1 MYIIEIMQITRGGKK
16 KNYKNTTRKLKIKT
30 PTYTLEKK
38 QKIVQEIN
46 PISSLEIDAEFR
58 RLREL
63 KCKGAIAASAGVV
76 LGNKIVD
83 FYTMVERLATKGH
96 VGVDFY
102 TFWFN
107 RAHYRKLDYVKNM
120 LKYYSVR
127 EISEIRKWKYIS
139 NLYFSSISIFRPVM
153 SMEVYCKFRPKVA
166 VLDPTMGWGGRLV
179 GACAL
184 DLPKY
189 IGIDSNVALDM
200 PYREMSAFLQKTTKT
215 KIELFFQD
223 ALTVDYTQLDYDM
236 VFTSPPYYNIEVY
249 SGMTEKTKEEW
260 NADFYKPLFE
270 RTWKSM
276 RSPGYYCLN
285 IPLEVY
291 DSACVP
297 ILGKSWKKI
306 LLKKRGRGVNGYEE
320 YIYVWKK

>member
-1 MYIIEIMQITRGGKK
+1 MKHNTKK
-16 KNYKNTTRKLKIKT
+16 ERKNKNTTKKEKNIIKK
-30 PTYTLEKK
+30 PNYTLSQKR
-38 QKIVQEIN
+38 KIVQEIN
-46 PISSLEIDAEFR
+46 PITYLEIDAEFR
-58 RLREL
+58 KLREL

-83 FYTMVERLATKGH
+83 YFTMVERLATKGH

-107 RAHYRKLDYVKNM
+107 RSHYGKLDYIKNM
-120 LKYYSVR
+120 LKYYR
-127 EISEIRKWKYIS
+127 DRDISEIRKWKYIF

-153 SMEVYCKFRPKVA
+153 SMEVYCKFVPKVG

-189 IGIDSNVALDM
+189 IGIDSNKKLDA
-200 PYREMSAFLQKTTKT
+200 PYKELCIFLQKTSKT

-223 ALTVDYTQLDYDM
+223 ALTVDYSKFNYDM

-249 SGMTEKTKEEW
+249 SGMKEKTKEEW
-260 NADFYKPLFE
+260 NIGFYKPLFE
-270 RTWKSM
+270 RTWKHM

-285 IPLEVY
+285 IPGEVY
-291 DSACVP
+291 ESSAEP
-297 ILGKSWKKI
+297 ILGRSWKKI
-306 LLKKRGRGVNGYEE
+306 LLKKRGRTKSDANGYEE
-320 YIYVWKK
+320 YIYIWKK

>member
-1 MYIIEIMQITRGGKK
+1 
-16 KNYKNTTRKLKIKT
+16 
-30 PTYTLEKK
+30 
-38 QKIVQEIN
+38 
-46 PISSLEIDAEFR
+46 
-58 RLREL
+58 
-63 KCKGAIAASAGVV
+63 
-76 LGNKIVD
+76 
-83 FYTMVERLATKGH
+83 
-96 VGVDFY
+96 
-102 TFWFN
+102 
-107 RAHYRKLDYVKNM
+107 LDYVKNM
-120 LKYYSVR
+120 LKYYESR
-127 EISEIRKWKYIS
+127 EISEIRKWKYIF

-153 SMEVYCKFRPKVA
+153 SMEVYCKFVPKIG

-189 IGIDSNVALDM
+189 IGIDSNTNLDM

-223 ALTVDYTQLDYDM
+223 ALTVDYSKLDYDM

-249 SGMTEKTKEEW
+249 SGMKEKTKEEW
-260 NADFYKPLFE
+260 NTGFYKPLFE

-285 IPLEVY
+285 IPSEVY

-306 LLKKRGRGVNGYEE
+306 LLKKRGRTQKNEEEGKGYEE

>member
-1 MYIIEIMQITRGGKK
+1 MVNKTERKK
-16 KNYKNTTRKLKIKT
+16 KKQNGTRKQKIKT
-30 PTYTLEKK
+30 PTYTLFHKM
-38 QKIVQEIN
+38 KIVQEIN
-46 PISSLEIDAEFR
+46 PIRSLEIDAEFR
-58 RLREL
+58 KLREL
-63 KCKGAIAASAGVV
+63 KCKGAIAASSGVV
-76 LGNKIVD
+76 LGNKVVD
-83 FYTMVERLATKGH
+83 FFTMIERLATKGH
-96 VGVDFY
+96 VGIDFY

-107 RAHYRKLDYVKNM
+107 RAYYRRLDYVKNM
-120 LKYYSVR
+120 LKYYESR
-127 EISEIRKWKYIS
+127 EISEIRKWKYIF

-153 SMEVYCKFRPKVA
+153 SMEVYCKFRPKIG

-189 IGIDSNVALDM
+189 IGIDSNVALD
-200 PYREMSAFLQKTTKT
+200 PLYREMCVFLQKTTKT

-223 ALTVDYTQLDYDM
+223 ALTVDYTKLDYDM

-249 SGMTEKTKEEW
+249 SGMKEKTKEEW
-260 NADFYKPLFE
+260 NSGFYKPLFE

-285 IPLEVY
+285 IPSEVY

>member
-1 MYIIEIMQITRGGKK
+1 MVFKTKNKK
-16 KNYKNTTRKLKIKT
+16 HKHNATQKNIKK
-30 PTYTLEKK
+30 PTYTLS
-38 QKIVQEIN
+38 QKLRIMQEIN
-46 PISSLEIDAEFR
+46 PISSLELDAEFSK
-58 RLREL
+58 LKEL

-83 FYTMVERLATKGH
+83 YFTFIERLATKGH

-107 RAHYRKLDYVKNM
+107 RAHYRRLDYIQNM
-120 LKYYSVR
+120 LKYYESR
-127 EISEIRKWKYIS
+127 EISEIRKWKYIF

-153 SMEVYCKFRPKVA
+153 SMEVYCKFRPKIG

-189 IGIDSNVALDM
+189 IGIDSNQKLD
-200 PYREMSAFLQKTTKT
+200 PLYREMSAFLQKTTKT

-223 ALTVDYTQLDYDM
+223 ALTVDYSKLDYDM

-249 SGMTEKTKEEW
+249 SGMKEKTKEEW
-260 NADFYKPLFE
+260 NTGFYKPLFE

-285 IPLEVY
+285 IPSEVY

>member
-1 MYIIEIMQITRGGKK
+1 MKTKK
-16 KNYKNTTRKLKIKT
+16 ERKNKNTTQKREKQKNPIKK
-30 PTYTLEKK
+30 PDYTLSQK
-38 QKIVQEIN
+38 QKIVQELN

-63 KCKGAIAASAGVV
+63 KCKGAIAAAAGVV

-83 FYTMVERLATKGH
+83 FFTMVERLATKGH

-102 TFWFN
+102 TFWYN
-107 RAHYRKLDYVKNM
+107 RAYYRRLDYVKKM
-120 LKYYSVR
+120 LDYYQVR
-127 EISEIRKWKYIS
+127 NIAEIRKWKYIF

-153 SMEVYCKFRPKVA
+153 SMEVYCKFVPKVA

-189 IGIDSNVALDM
+189 IGIDSNRELDM
-200 PYREMSAFLQKTTKT
+200 PYREMCAFLQKTTKT

-223 ALTVDYTQLDYDM
+223 ALTMDYSKLDYDM

-260 NADFYKPLFE
+260 NTTFYKPLFE

-291 DSACVP
+291 ESSAES
-297 ILGKSWKKI
+297 ILGKCWKKI
-306 LLKKRGRGVNGYEE
+306 PLKKRGRGVNEYEE
-320 YIYVWKK
+320 FIYVWRK

>member
-1 MYIIEIMQITRGGKK
+1 MKHKTRDNKK
-16 KNYKNTTRKLKIKT
+16 RINKTKKGNQKENYSLSQ
-30 PTYTLEKK
+30 K
-38 QKIVQEIN
+38 QKIVQELN
-46 PISSLEIDAEFR
+46 PISSLEIDSEFK

-63 KCKGAIAASAGVV
+63 KCKGAIASAAGVI
-76 LGNKIVD
+76 LGNKVVD
-83 FYTMVERLATKGH
+83 YFTMVERLATKGH
-96 VGVDFY
+96 VGIDFY
-102 TFWFN
+102 TFWYN
-107 RAHYRKLDYVKNM
+107 RAYYRKLDYVKNM
-120 LKYYSVR
+120 LTFYESR
-127 EISEIRKWKYIS
+127 DITEIRKWKYIF

-153 SMEVYCKFRPKVA
+153 SMEVYCKFVPKIA

-189 IGIDSNVALDM
+189 IGIDMNTKLDA
-200 PYREMSAFLQKTTKT
+200 PYREMCAFLQKTTKT

-223 ALTVDYTQLDYDM
+223 ALTVDYAKLDYDM

-249 SGMTEKTKEEW
+249 SGMSEKTKEEW
-260 NADFYKPLFE
+260 NSGFYKPLFE

-291 DSACVP
+291 SDSAES
-297 ILGKSWKKI
+297 ILGKYWKKI
-306 LLKKRGRGVNGYEE
+306 PLKKRGRNVNNYDEF
-320 YIYVWKK
+320 IYVWKK

>member
-1 MYIIEIMQITRGGKK
+1 MKSKTKK
-16 KNYKNTTRKLKIKT
+16 EREKKNTTQKREIEKNPIKK
-30 PTYTLEKK
+30 PTYTLSQKK
-38 QKIVQEIN
+38 KIVDELN

-83 FYTMVERLATKGH
+83 YFTMVERLATKGH

-107 RAHYRKLDYVKNM
+107 RAHYRRLDYVKNM
-120 LKYYSVR
+120 LKYYESR
-127 EISEIRKWKYIS
+127 NIAEIRKWKYIF

-153 SMEVYCKFRPKVA
+153 SMEVYCKFVPKIG

-189 IGIDSNVALDM
+189 IGIDSNKELDI
-200 PYREMSAFLQKTTKT
+200 PYREMCAFLQKTTKT

-223 ALTVDYTQLDYDM
+223 ALTVDYSKLDYDM

-249 SGMTEKTKEEW
+249 SGMKEKTKEEW
-260 NADFYKPLFE
+260 NSGFYKPLFE

-291 DSACVP
+291 ESSCVP
-297 ILGKSWKKI
+297 ILGKYWKKI
-306 LLKKRGRGVNGYEE
+306 PLKKRGRGVNEYEE
-320 YIYVWKK
+320 FIYVWRK

>member
-1 MYIIEIMQITRGGKK
+1 MKHKTRDNKK
-16 KNYKNTTRKLKIKT
+16 KINKTKKGNQKENYSLSQ
-30 PTYTLEKK
+30 K
-38 QKIVQEIN
+38 QKIVDELN
-46 PISSLEIDAEFR
+46 PISSLEIDAEFK

-63 KCKGAIAASAGVV
+63 KCKGAIAAAAGVI
-76 LGNKIVD
+76 LGNKVVD
-83 FYTMVERLATKGH
+83 YFTMIERLATKGH
-96 VGVDFY
+96 VGIDFY
-102 TFWFN
+102 TFWYN
-107 RAHYRKLDYVKNM
+107 RAYYRKLDYVKNM
-120 LKYYSVR
+120 LTFYESR
-127 EISEIRKWKYIS
+127 NISEIRKWKYIF

-153 SMEVYCKFRPKVA
+153 AMEVYCKFVPKIA

-189 IGIDSNVALDM
+189 IGIDMNHKLDA
-200 PYREMSAFLQKTTKT
+200 PYREMCAFLQKTTKT

-223 ALTVDYTQLDYDM
+223 ALTVDYSKLDYDM

-260 NADFYKPLFE
+260 NIGFYKPLFE

-291 DSACVP
+291 TDSAES

-306 LLKKRGRGVNGYEE
+306 PLKKRGRNVNNYDEF
-320 YIYVWKK
+320 IYVWRK

>member
-1 MYIIEIMQITRGGKK
+1 MKGKTK
-16 KNYKNTTRKLKIKT
+16 KERQRKNTTQKREIEKNSIHEEKF
-30 PTYTLEKK
+30 TLSQKK
-38 QKIVQEIN
+38 KMVQELN
-46 PISSLEIDAEFR
+46 PISSLEIDVEFR

-63 KCKGAIAASAGVV
+63 KCKGAIAAAAGVV
-76 LGNKIVD
+76 LGNKVVD
-83 FYTMVERLATKGH
+83 YFTMVERLATKGH
-96 VGVDFY
+96 VGIDFY
-102 TFWFN
+102 TFWYN
-107 RAHYRKLDYVKNM
+107 RAYYRRLDYVKNM
-120 LKYYSVR
+120 LKYYESR
-127 EISEIRKWKYIS
+127 EISEIRKWKYIF

-153 SMEVYCKFRPKVA
+153 SMEVYCKFVPKVG

-189 IGIDSNVALDM
+189 IGIDSNKELDAS
-200 PYREMSAFLQKTTKT
+200 YREMCAFLQKTTKT

-223 ALTVDYTQLDYDM
+223 ALTVDYTKLDYDM

-260 NADFYKPLFE
+260 NIGFYKPLFE
-270 RTWKSM
+270 KTWKSM

-291 DSACVP
+291 ESSAES
-297 ILGKSWKKI
+297 ILGKYWKKI
-306 LLKKRGRGVNGYEE
+306 PLKKRGRNVNVYEE
-320 YIYVWKK
+320 FIYVWKKN